1 MVDFVSDMA
10 GSVGEGLGNF
20 SYGPHPSIIMWSNG
34 PVDEQEEA
42 EDEDGFFGATAKKL
56 DSVLSSDVPESFN
69 SFKFDAMVSESH
81 MAETVVT
88 KFPVSS
94 GFLVS
99 DHGINMNRVLVLE
112 AVASNMQNSAMW
124 MASVQGMSVITG
136 AIFDNPVISV
146 LGGVAGAVAS
156 AFETED
162 RIQSTYDLF
171 NNLRATRTKLYISTI
186 LGPYLGCVITKLET
200 KHDKDTQS
208 ILSLKITLEE
218 LQTIGTDSLAD
229 EAREAIASMY
239 DYSDFAKIAVSVGL
253 GMLGGAPL
261 PGLGSSN
268 ETPSEQLSNLD
279 KKLELLETPLSTV
292 KGNIL

>member
-1 MVDFVSDMA
+1 MVDFATGMMD
-10 GSVGEGLGNF
+10 SVGKGLGNF
-20 SYGPHPSIIMWSNG
+20 SYGPHPSVIMWSNG
-34 PVDEQEEA
+34 PVDAQKEA
-42 EDEDGFFGATAKKL
+42 TKEDGFFGASAKKL
-56 DSVLSSDVPESFN
+56 ESVLSSDVPESFN

-81 MAETVVT
+81 SAETIIT
-88 KFPVSS
+88 KFPVSE

-112 AVASNMQNSAMW
+112 AVASNMQNSAMY
-124 MASVQGMSVITG
+124 MASVQGLSVITG
-136 AIFDNPVISV
+136 AIFDNPVISI

-156 AFETED
+156 AFETEN

-171 NNLRATRTKLYISTI
+171 NNLRATKTKLYISTI

-200 KHDKDTQS
+200 KHDKDTNS
-208 ILSLKITLEE
+208 ILAIKITLEE
-218 LQTIGTDSLAD
+218 LQTIGKDALAD

-261 PGLGSSN
+261 PGLGSGN
-268 ETPSEQLSNLD
+268 ETPSEQLTNLD
-279 KKLELLETPLSTV
+279 NKLEALEAPLSTV
-292 KGNIL
+292 KGVIL